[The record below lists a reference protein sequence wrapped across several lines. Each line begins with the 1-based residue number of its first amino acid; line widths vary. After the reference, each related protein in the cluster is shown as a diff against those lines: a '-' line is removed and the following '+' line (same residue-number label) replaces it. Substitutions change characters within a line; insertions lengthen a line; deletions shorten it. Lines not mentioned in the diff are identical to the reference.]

1 MKLLQD
7 FDASIAAE
15 FANQANDMDFLGV
28 PIFDGPG
35 LWNLLIRFVFNLVI
49 CWVLIHFFYYR
60 KSHRKDYYFTFMM
73 FGVAI
78 FLLLFLLQN
87 LKLEVGLALG
97 LFGIFGL
104 MRYRTSS
111 VPIREMTYLFVII
124 ATSIINAFGMT
135 SSYTALVVTNIL
147 IVVFTFVFEKISGVQ
162 QCATK
167 LVIYDKIELVHEDR
181 RDELIADLKKR
192 TGLDI
197 ERVMVGHINF
207 LKDTAF
213 IKVFYHSNDKEEN
226 DIDMVTKLRNN

>member
-15 FANQANDMDFLGV
+15 FAGQTNDMDLLGV

-35 LWNLLIRFVFNLVI
+35 LYNLLIRFVFNLIV
-49 CWVLIHFFYYR
+49 CWTLIQFFYYR

-73 FGVAI
+73 FAVAI

-97 LFGIFGL
+97 LFGVFSL

-111 VPIREMTYLFVII
+111 IPIREMTYLFVII

-135 SSYTALVVTNIL
+135 SSYTALIVTNIL
-147 IVVFTFVFEKISGVQ
+147 IVIFTWVFEMISGVQ

-167 LVIYDKIELVHEDR
+167 LVIYDKIDLVHEER
-181 RDELIADLKKR
+181 REELIADLKQR

-197 ERVMVGHINF
+197 EHVMVGHINF

-213 IKVFYHSNDKEEN
+213 IKVYYHSTEKEEN